1 MAGIISIIIGYLLG
15 SISSAILVCKIM
27 KLPDPRTEGSQNAGG
42 TNVLRM
48 GGKQAGIYVI
58 IGDVLKGV
66 IAIWIAKLFGVHGV
80 MLGLTAVAV
89 VAGHIYPCFFGFK
102 GGKGVAPMLGALVG
116 LSLVIGAVAAITW
129 VIVAAIFRYA
139 SLASLVTAV
148 LSILYVLVLM
158 GFSLFL
164 PMLIIAGLIIW
175 KHKENI
181 ERLKA
186 GTENKISFG
195 ESS

>member
-15 SISSAILVCKIM
+15 SISSAILVCKFM
-27 KLPDPRTEGSQNAGG
+27 KLPDPRTEGSHNAGA
-42 TNVLRM
+42 TNVIRM

-66 IAIWIAKLFGVHGV
+66 IAIWIAKLFGVQGL

-89 VAGHIYPCFFGFK
+89 VAGHIYPCFFQFK
-102 GGKGVAPMLGALVG
+102 GGKGVATMLGALLG
-116 LSLVIGAVAAITW
+116 LSFAIGLVALLTW
-129 VIVAAIFRYA
+129 IIVAAIFRYA
-139 SLASLVTAV
+139 SLASLATAV
-148 LSILYVLVLM
+148 LSILYVFVLL
-158 GFSLFL
+158 GFSFLL

-181 ERLKA
+181 ERLKS
-186 GTENKISFG
+186 GSESKIQL
-195 ESS
+195 